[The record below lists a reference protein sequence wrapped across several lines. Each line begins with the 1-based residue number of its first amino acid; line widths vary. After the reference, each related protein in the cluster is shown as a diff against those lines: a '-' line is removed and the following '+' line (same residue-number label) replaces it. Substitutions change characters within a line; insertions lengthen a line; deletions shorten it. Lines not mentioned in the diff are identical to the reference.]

1 MTTTP
6 ISLQDLRRKIYA
18 KAKAEPH
25 WRFWG
30 LYVHVCKMETLRAAY
45 AMAKENDGAP
55 GSDGVTFEAIEEQGV
70 EGFLEQI
77 RDELIRRTYVPLRA
91 RKKEIPKE
99 GSNKTRTLSIP
110 CIRDRVVQGALKL
123 MVEPIF
129 EADFQPG
136 SFGYRPKRSAHQA
149 LVRVADAIAQGK
161 TRVIDIDL
169 KAYFDGVRH
178 DVLLAKVAQ
187 RINDDDVLHLLKIM
201 LKANGK
207 QGVPQGGVISPVLSN
222 LYLNEVDRMLERAKK
237 NTRSGKYIHIEY
249 ARFADDA
256 VILINAHPRNR
267 WLLKAVDKRLREEL
281 AKLHV
286 QINEEKSRTVDLA
299 RGESFGFL
307 GFDFR
312 RVRSLQ
318 GKWRAQYTPK
328 LKKRTALLRKLRE
341 VFRRYRS
348 QPVNG
353 VVEIINPILRGWV
366 NYFAIGH
373 SSRCFQFV
381 KRWVELKIRRH
392 LMRAR
397 NRRGFG
403 WDTLGCI
410 GLITRGR
417 KQTGER
423 SARKTARCVRSG
435 GGWKR
440 GMVEI
445 LGHSQP
451 KGRATGNPNLDLHR
465 RASPRPYR

>member
-6 ISLQDLRRKIYA
+6 VSLQDLRRKIYA

-45 AMAKENDGAP
+45 AMAKANDGAP
-55 GSDGVTFEAIEEQGV
+55 GSDGVSFEAIEEQGV

-77 RDELIRRTYVPLRA
+77 RDELIQRTYVPLRA
-91 RKKEIPKE
+91 RKKQIPKE
-99 GSNKTRTLSIP
+99 GSNKLRTLSIP

-123 MVEPIF
+123 IVEPIF

-149 LVRVADAIAQGK
+149 LVRVADAIAAGK
-161 TRVIDIDL
+161 RCVIDIDL
-169 KAYFDGVRH
+169 KSYFDGVRH
-178 DVLLAKVAQ
+178 DVLLGKVAR
-187 RINDDDVLHLLKIM
+187 RINDDDVLHLLKMM

-222 LYLNEVDRMLERAKK
+222 LYLDEVDRMLERAKEA
-237 NTRSGKYIHIEY
+237 TREGKYVHIEY
-249 ARFADDA
+249 ARFADDV
-256 VILINAHPRNR
+256 VILTNAHPRTSR
-267 WLLKAVDKRLREEL
+267 LLQMLNKRLREEL
-281 AKLHV
+281 AKLQV
-286 QINEEKSRTVDLA
+286 QINEEKSRTVDLFL
-299 RGESFGFL
+299 GESFGFL

-353 VVEIINPILRGWV
+353 VVEEINPILRGWV

-373 SSRCFQFV
+373 SSRCFQVV
-381 KRWVELKIRRH
+381 KRWVELKVRRH
-392 LMRAR
+392 MMRAR
-397 NRRGFG
+397 NRQGFG
-403 WDTLGCI
+403 WERWSTQWLYDTLGLFN
-410 GLITRGR
+410 GY
-417 KQTGER
+417 Q
-423 SARKTARCVRSG
+423 VR
-435 GGWKR
+435 
-440 GMVEI
+440 
-445 LGHSQP
+445 
-451 KGRATGNPNLDLHR
+451 LDLR
-465 RASPRPYR
+465 KAYSAG

>member
-6 ISLQDLRRKIYA
+6 GSLQDLRRKIYA

-30 LYVHVCKMETLRAAY
+30 LYVHVCKRETLRAAY
-45 AMAKENDGAP
+45 AMAKANDGAP
-55 GSDGVTFEAIEEQGV
+55 GSDGVTFEAIEEAGV

-77 RDELIRRTYVPLRA
+77 RGELIQRTYMPLRA

-99 GSNKTRTLSIP
+99 GSNKFRTLSIP
-110 CIRDRVVQGALKL
+110 GIRDRVVQGALKL
-123 MVEPIF
+123 IVEPIF

-136 SFGYRPKRSAHQA
+136 SFGYRPRRSAHQA
-149 LVRVADAIAQGK
+149 LVRVADAIAAGK

-169 KAYFDGVRH
+169 RSYFDGVRH
-178 DVLLAKVAQ
+178 GVLLAKVAK

-207 QGVPQGGVISPVLSN
+207 QGVPQGGVLSPVLSN
-222 LYLNEVDRMLERAKK
+222 LYLNEVDRMLERAKEAS
-237 NTRSGKYIHIEY
+237 RCGKYINVEY
-249 ARFADDA
+249 VRFADDM
-256 VILINAHPRNR
+256 VILINAHRRND
-267 WLLKAVDKRLREEL
+267 WLLKAVERRLREEL

-286 QINEEKSRTVDLA
+286 QINEEKSRTVNLA

-318 GKWRAQYTPK
+318 GKWRPHWMPK
-328 LKKRTALLRKLRE
+328 LKKRTALLHKLRE
-341 VFRRYRS
+341 VFRRFRS

-366 NYFAIGH
+366 HYFAIGH
-373 SSRCFQFV
+373 SNRCLQFV
-381 KRWVELKIRRH
+381 KRWVEAKVRCH

-403 WDTLGCI
+403 WERWSTRWLHDTLGLFN
-410 GLITRGR
+410 GYRVRADLR
-417 KQTGER
+417 KAL
-423 SARKTARCVRSG
+423 SAG
-435 GGWKR
+435 
-440 GMVEI
+440 
-445 LGHSQP
+445 
-451 KGRATGNPNLDLHR
+451 
-465 RASPRPYR
+465 

>member
-1 MTTTP
+1 MTKAP
-6 ISLQDLRRKIYA
+6 VGLQDLRRKIYA
-18 KAKAEPH
+18 KAKAEVH

-45 AMAKENDGAP
+45 AMAKANDGAP
-55 GSDGVTFEAIEEQGV
+55 GSDGVTFEAIEEASV

-77 RDELIRRTYVPLRA
+77 RDELIQRTYVPRRA

-99 GSNKTRTLSIP
+99 GSNKVRTLSIP

-123 MVEPIF
+123 IVEPIF

-136 SFGYRPKRSAHQA
+136 SYGYRPKRSAHQA
-149 LVRVADAIAQGK
+149 LVRVADAIAWGK

-169 KAYFDGVRH
+169 RGYFDGIRH

-187 RINDDDVLHLLKIM
+187 RINDDAVLHLLKLM

-207 QGVPQGGVISPVLSN
+207 QGVPQGGVISPLLSN
-222 LYLNEVDRMLERAKK
+222 LYLNEVDRMLERAKER
-237 NTRSGKYIHIEY
+237 TRNGKFIHVEY
-249 ARFADDA
+249 ARFADDV
-256 VILINAHPRNR
+256 VILINAHPRND

-312 RVRSLQ
+312 RVRSLK

-328 LKKRTALLRKLRE
+328 LKKRTALLRELRE
-341 VFRRYRS
+341 VFRRYQS

-381 KRWVELKIRRH
+381 QRWVELKVRRH
-392 LMRAR
+392 MMRAR
-397 NRRGFG
+397 NCRGFG
-403 WDTLGCI
+403 WERWTTQWLHTTLG
-410 GLITRGR
+410 LFHDYRTR
-417 KQTGER
+417 
-423 SARKTARCVRSG
+423 
-435 GGWKR
+435 
-440 GMVEI
+440 
-445 LGHSQP
+445 
-451 KGRATGNPNLDLHR
+451 LDLR
-465 RASPRPYR
+465 KALSAG